1 MREASPPGGHVS
13 LDSAMEVSDAEPSAS
28 SAASALLLPCTPI
41 AIFFPLTPHVMHAR
55 RIYHRTS
62 TSSSSAP
69 ASSSRSSLR
78 QSRVLARA
86 CCTST
91 TAGVQRCR
99 GSVRRS
105 SVSVAVLRRYYGAE
119 NATVDLRS
127 LTEMS
132 TEAAG
137 KCEQRTNP
145 FVVVTL

>member
-1 MREASPPGGHVS
+1 MRPRRTTTTCQRSFLTHAISFC
-13 LDSAMEVSDAEPSAS
+13 
-28 SAASALLLPCTPI
+28 LPQ
-41 AIFFPLTPHVMHAR
+41 
-55 RIYHRTS
+55 
-62 TSSSSAP
+62 AP
-69 ASSSRSSLR
+69 
-78 QSRVLARA
+78 
-86 CCTST
+86 
-91 TAGVQRCR
+91 R

-105 SVSVAVLRRYYGAE
+105 SVSVAVVRRYYGAE